1 MIESLKKLIIPAVLV
16 VCVVGGQKVKQEYDK
31 LVADYRETRGKVH
44 QLIED
49 SQQVAERIKSVLD
62 SLKRV
67 RSLEENSDEE

>member
-1 MIESLKKLIIPAVLV
+1 METLKKLIIPAVLV

-67 RSLEENSDEE
+67 KSLEGNFDEE

>member
-1 MIESLKKLIIPAVLV
+1 MMDSLKKLIIPAVLV

-67 RSLEENSDEE
+67 KSLEGNFDEE

>member
-1 MIESLKKLIIPAVLV
+1 MDSLKKLIIPAVLV

-67 RSLEENSDEE
+67 KSLEGNFDEE